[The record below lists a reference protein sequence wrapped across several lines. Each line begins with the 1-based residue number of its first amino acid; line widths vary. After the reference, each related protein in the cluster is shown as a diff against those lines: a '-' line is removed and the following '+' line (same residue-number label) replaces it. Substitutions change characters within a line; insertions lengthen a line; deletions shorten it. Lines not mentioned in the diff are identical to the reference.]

1 MLEVGRVEAPN
12 GNRSYWLSWKCD
24 LHNCILVV
32 LRALA
37 VSSCTLTN
45 VGAHS
50 RAHFGAWCIVSS
62 PLILGLE
69 LTDAN
74 LSPILDII
82 GNTEAIGVNQA
93 CKCYPITEDG
103 RQRIDVLGA

>member
-12 GNRSYWLSWKCD
+12 GNQSYWLSWKCV
-24 LHNCILVV
+24 LHSLVV

-74 LSPILDII
+74 LFPILDII

-93 CKCYPITEDG
+93 CKYYPISVDG
-103 RQRIDVLGA
+103 RQLV